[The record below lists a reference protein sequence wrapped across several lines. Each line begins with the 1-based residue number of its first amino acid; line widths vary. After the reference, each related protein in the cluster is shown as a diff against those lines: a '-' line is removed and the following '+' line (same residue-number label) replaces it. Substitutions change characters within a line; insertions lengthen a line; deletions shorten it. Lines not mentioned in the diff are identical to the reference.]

1 MLRVPTRPPR
11 PSRRRAD
18 ADQFPEDLLSIDDD
32 VKIGTLQVV
41 MGTVEREF
49 RAVAGR
55 PPKADDV
62 LDFYALAIG
71 ALLDADTH
79 LQTDEDFQLGALTAA
94 SHIKSRAIQLRASH
108 DAHGRSFYEAITA
121 KIDEIFDQRSRPH

>member
-1 MLRVPTRPPR
+1 MPIN
-11 PSRRRAD
+11 
-18 ADQFPEDLLSIDDD
+18 PEELLSIDDD
-32 VKIGTLQVV
+32 VKIRTLQMV

-71 ALLDADTH
+71 ALLDADTR
-79 LQTDEDFQLGALTAA
+79 LRTEEDFHLGALTAA
-94 SHIKSRAIQLRASH
+94 THIKSRAVQMRASH
-108 DAHGRSFYEAITA
+108 DAHGRSFYEVITS
-121 KIDEIFDQRSRPH
+121 KIDEIIEQSSRPH

>member
-1 MLRVPTRPPR
+1 MPTH
-11 PSRRRAD
+11 
-18 ADQFPEDLLSIDDD
+18 PEDLLSIDDD
-32 VKIGTLQVV
+32 VKIRTLQMV

-49 RAVAGR
+49 RAAAGR

-94 SHIKSRAIQLRASH
+94 GHIKSRALQMRASH
-108 DAHGRSFYEAITA
+108 DEHGRSFYEAVTA
-121 KIDEIFDQRSRPH
+121 KIDEIIEQSSRPH